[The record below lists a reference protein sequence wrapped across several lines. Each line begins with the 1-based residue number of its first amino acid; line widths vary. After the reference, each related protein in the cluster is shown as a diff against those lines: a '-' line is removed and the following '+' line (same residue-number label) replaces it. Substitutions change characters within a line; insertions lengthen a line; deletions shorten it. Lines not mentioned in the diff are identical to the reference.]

1 MTHRRPG
8 LHAATASAVAQGL
21 ARAAPLVDAH
31 RDSSCAPRGE
41 SSGAHART
49 QPELPMTRLSVAVSI
64 VLAASAGALAAPV
77 HAAVAAAEPVA
88 LQCGRLFDAR
98 SGKILSARTVVVREG
113 KIEKILDGRSEA
125 PGARAIDLS
134 QHTCTPGWTDLH
146 VHMSSQS
153 SPQSYSEGFRL
164 DGTDFAFRSVGYAK
178 KTLLAGFTSVRDLG
192 GEVAPHL
199 RDAINQGLVDGPRI
213 WAAGKSIAT
222 TGGHADPTNGYNDA
236 LSHLIGPPGPTEGV
250 INSIDDARQAVRQRY
265 KEGSDVIKITA
276 TGGVLSYARSGD
288 APQFTVEEVKA
299 IVDTAKDYGY
309 RVAAHAHGTEGMKR
323 AVLGGVTSIEHGTYM
338 DAEVMS
344 LMKQKG
350 AWYVPTIYAGR
361 FVADK
366 AKLEGYFPE
375 VVRPKAARIGALI
388 QQTAAN
394 AYKNGVKIA
403 FGTDMGVG
411 PHGDNA
417 REFLYMV
424 EAGIPA
430 SVALQA
436 ATIRAAEVLG
446 VDDQGVIEAG
456 KRADI
461 VAVKGDP
468 VEDINTVMNVDF
480 VMKDGQV
487 YKQAL

>member
-1 MTHRRPG
+1 
-8 LHAATASAVAQGL
+8 
-21 ARAAPLVDAH
+21 
-31 RDSSCAPRGE
+31 
-41 SSGAHART
+41 
-49 QPELPMTRLSVAVSI
+49 MTRPSAAVSF
-64 VLAASAGALAAPV
+64 VLAAFLAPPAF
-77 HAAVAAAEPVA
+77 AAEAPTA
-88 LQCGRLFDAR
+88 LHCGRLFDAR
-98 SGKILSARTVVVREG
+98 SGQLLDARTVVVREG
-113 KIEKILDGRSEA
+113 KVAEVLPGRA
-125 PGARAIDLS
+125 DVAGARAIDLS
-134 QHTCTPGWTDLH
+134 GHTCTPGWTDLH
-146 VHMSSQS
+146 VHLGSQS

-164 DGTDFAFRSVGYAK
+164 DDVDFAFRSVGFAK
-178 KTLLAGFTSVRDLG
+178 KTLMAGFTSVRDLG
-192 GEVAPHL
+192 GEVSPHL

-265 KEGSDVIKITA
+265 KDGSDVIKITA
-276 TGGVLSYARSGD
+276 TGGVLSYAKSGD

-309 RVAAHAHGTEGMKR
+309 RVAAHAHGEEGMKR

-338 DAEVMS
+338 SPDVMS

-350 AWYVPTIYAGR
+350 TWYVPTIYAGR
-361 FVADK
+361 FVAEK
-366 AKLEGYFPE
+366 AKIDGYFPE
-375 VVRPKAARIGALI
+375 VVRPKAARIGAQI
-388 QQTAAN
+388 QDTAGR
-394 AYKNGVKIA
+394 AYRGGVKIA

-417 REFLYMV
+417 REFVYMV

-430 SVALQA
+430 ATALQA

-461 VAVKGDP
+461 VAVPGDP
-468 VEDINTVMNVDF
+468 IADINAVMKVDF
-480 VMKDGQV
+480 VMKDGKV
-487 YKQAL
+487 YRQPGAGD